1 MDISMDISTDIVEL
15 LQKISLLEE
24 KNTSLQTELNATKEH
39 LKNYTAPARSKKYYE
54 NHKVQIQARA
64 KNKPIPS
71 DKKKEYNA
79 SYYLRKKL
87 KADGKIEE

>member
-1 MDISMDISTDIVEL
+1 MDISTDISTDIVEL
-15 LQKISLLEE
+15 LQKIGILEE

-54 NHKVQIQARA
+54 NHKVEIQARA
-64 KNKPIPS
+64 KNKPIPP